1 MKRVLSFLSGI
12 FAILVVT
19 FSGCEAQIKSISVDD
34 LQTLLQTDSTTVLVD
49 VRNENEFVGRM
60 DKIKQ
65 AIHIPLGELESRIS
79 ELEKYK
85 DKPVYLICRSGNR
98 SGIATRKLTEMG
110 FDAINVSGGMLAY
123 SKKYRANE

>member
-1 MKRVLSFLSGI
+1 VLMV
-12 FAILVVT
+12 A
-19 FSGCEAQIKSISVDD
+19 FSGCQAQIKSISVDD
-34 LQTLLQTDSTTVLVD
+34 FQTLLQTDSTTVLVD

-65 AIHIPLGELESRIS
+65 AIHIPLGELESRSS

-85 DKPVYLICRSGNR
+85 DKPVYIICRSGNR
-98 SGIATRKLTEMG
+98 SGRATKLLTEMG